1 MNGITI
7 IQNMKTM
14 KKNILI
20 LSAMAL
26 VAGMTASCQM
36 TEMTEGKQDT
46 RSITVFSE
54 NMADTRTSIDY
65 EYSDYSHLVW
75 NEGDVV
81 AYVTDLASDV
91 VKEAEVSE
99 GGWFTAEIP
108 ADAGADNSLYVLY
121 PGDGLAGTSL
131 SALRLEIAA
140 VQEQDSLAASHGV
153 EIPMYAVSA
162 VPAAGQ
168 NSISVKYEIPVS
180 VIRFE
185 ILSSDFS
192 TDRIQSVTVTA
203 GESLAGGLDVTRD
216 DFTGSSNSVTTNILN
231 AEPIVNGGYVYVPV
245 VRGNYSGVAVEV
257 LTDNNKFAFPDGTF
271 DLDDPSASL
280 YKVQMVLGEGSV
292 VPAVPY
298 FAEIQA
304 GEQFSSDARY
314 LLAHKESSLSYRVA
328 TKPNSS
334 KIDSKLFEV
343 DPELGGIPAE
353 GEIMDYV
360 FTITPVC
367 EIDGKTYCSF
377 YSSVLGSKKDGG
389 YFGLA
394 STSSNS
400 GNIFYFQGDGAPTES
415 DTQYLLTVSFE
426 DGFQYIYND
435 IYSST
440 KTTYFKYN
448 NSLRYFVS
456 SNVQPG
462 ESDPIIEEVVILK
475 LME

>member
-1 MNGITI
+1 MT
-7 IQNMKTM
+7 
-14 KKNILI
+14 
-20 LSAMAL
+20 AAAV
-26 VAGMTASCQM
+26 VAGMVASCQI
-36 TEMTEGKQDT
+36 TEVSESRKDM

-54 NMADTRTSIDY
+54 NVTDTRTSIEY

-75 NEGDVV
+75 NEGDIV
-81 AYVTDLASDV
+81 AYVTDMASDLV
-91 VKEAEVSE
+91 REAVVSE
-99 GGWFTAEIP
+99 GGYFTAEIP
-108 ADAGADNSLYVLY
+108 ADAGSGNSLYVLY
-121 PGDGLAGTSL
+121 PGNGLAGKGLSELKIEIASVQSQDSL
-131 SALRLEIAA
+131 SA
-140 VQEQDSLAASHGV
+140 SNGV
-153 EIPMYAVSA
+153 SIPMYAVA
-162 VPAAGQ
+162 TVPAADQ
-168 NSISVKYEIPVS
+168 NSVSVKYEIPVS

-203 GESLAGGLDVTRD
+203 EESLAGEAGLSSPEAFSGT
-216 DFTGSSNSVTTNILN
+216 SNSVTTNIIN
-231 AEPIVNGGYVYVPV
+231 PEPIVSGGYVYVPV
-245 VRGNYSGVAVEV
+245 LRGSYSGVKVEV
-257 LTDNNKFAFPDGTF
+257 VTDNNTFAFSDGAF
-271 DLDDPSASL
+271 GLDEPYTSL
-280 YKVQMVLGEGSV
+280 YKVQLVLGEGAV

-298 FAEIQA
+298 FAEIQS
-304 GEQFSSDARY
+304 GEQFSADAKY

-343 DPELGGIPAE
+343 DSEIGGIPAE
-353 GEIMDYV
+353 GEILDYV

-367 EIDGKTYCSF
+367 ELDGKTYCSF
-377 YSSVLGSKKDGG
+377 YSSVLGTKKDGA

-435 IYSST
+435 IYSAT
-440 KTTYFKYN
+440 RTTYFKYN
-448 NSLRYFVS
+448 NSLKYFVS
-456 SNVQPG
+456 SNLQPG
-462 ESDPIIEEVVILK
+462 ESDSSIDEVVILK